1 MKNNNSLKALL
12 LFTVFI
18 ILFSISII
26 FFNLNNKS
34 QNIVLAN
41 KEEIL
46 TTFKPREYKTQN
58 NTNTNHL
65 GGSNDDILLNTFSI
79 KDNIYV
85 LFETKSND
93 NDLCLKENND
103 KTISIALFD
112 SNGSLIS
119 VKTINVAY
127 EYITSFYLNNFIY
140 IFENNSL
147 GLEIAFDTTNNTSK
161 TIEHKKPFDNV
172 IKIENEIIYIYKGK
186 ETKILNIKNNLISIP
201 NNFTYIDNIVCDNK
215 NYLLFNDGQNQHFFN
230 IQERGFTLSFFDC
243 EILEILSFNNNI
255 LIIFNTNSRYVF
267 SKFTSNFEECFS
279 TELEHIGTNL
289 IQLLTKNNGYLIYT
303 IPENKIIEIFICS
316 HGDIIYTKTTEQTEI
331 KQVIDFYVL
340 DNNFIIIGKTISD
353 NFYLKILD
361 INLEEKKYMAL
372 NTSTTIYNYIF
383 FLKDNKIHLFATT
396 DFANFEFSDNFGKQD
411 IFVFIK

>member
-46 TTFKPREYKTQN
+46 TTFKPREYKIQN
-58 NTNTNHL
+58 NININHL

-119 VKTINVAY
+119 VKTINIAY

-161 TIEHKKPFDNV
+161 TIEHKKTFDNV

-411 IFVFIK
+411 VFVFIK

>member
-46 TTFKPREYKTQN
+46 TTFKPREYKIQN
-58 NTNTNHL
+58 NININHL

-119 VKTINVAY
+119 VKTINIAY

-161 TIEHKKPFDNV
+161 TIEHKKTFDNV

-230 IQERGFTLSFFDC
+230 IQERSFKLSFFDC

-372 NTSTTIYNYIF
+372 NTSTIYNYIF

>member
-119 VKTINVAY
+119 VKTINIAY

-161 TIEHKKPFDNV
+161 TIEHKKTFDNV
-172 IKIENEIIYIYKGK
+172 IKIENEIIYIYNGK

-289 IQLLTKNNGYLIYT
+289 IQLLTKNNGYLIYA
-303 IPENKIIEIFICS
+303 IPKNKIIEIFICS

-331 KQVIDFYVL
+331 KQVIAFYVL

-353 NFYLKILD
+353 NFYLKILN
-361 INLEEKKYMAL
+361 ISLEEKKYMAL
-372 NTSTTIYNYIF
+372 NACTIYNYIF

-411 IFVFIK
+411 VFVFIK

>member
-147 GLEIAFDTTNNTSK
+147 GLEIAFDITNNTLK

-172 IKIENEIIYIYKGK
+172 IKIENEIIYIYKNK
-186 ETKILNIKNNLISIP
+186 ETKILNINNNLISIP
-201 NNFTYIDNIVCDNK
+201 NNFTYTDNIVCDNK

-230 IQERGFTLSFFDC
+230 IQERSFKLSFFDC

-267 SKFTSNFEECFS
+267 SKFTSNFEERFS

-289 IQLLTKNNGYLIYT
+289 IQLLTKNNGYLIYA
-303 IPENKIIEIFICS
+303 IPKNKIIEIFICS

-353 NFYLKILD
+353 NFYLKILN
-361 INLEEKKYMAL
+361 ISLEEKKYMAL
-372 NTSTTIYNYIF
+372 NTSTIYNYIF